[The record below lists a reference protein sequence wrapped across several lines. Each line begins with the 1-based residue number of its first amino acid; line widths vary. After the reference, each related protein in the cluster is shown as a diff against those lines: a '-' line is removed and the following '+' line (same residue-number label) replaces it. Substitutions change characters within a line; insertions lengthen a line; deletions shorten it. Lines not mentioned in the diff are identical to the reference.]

1 MKILFL
7 VDGHVLEMGGA
18 ELQAF
23 ALVKK
28 LRSRGH
34 EVEVVAPHLDR
45 HSPQETTREGARVRQ
60 LGYWRIPKLSSIF
73 FMFRFALF
81 LLAEGRRYDAIHIH
95 MVHKMAAVTGL
106 LRYFVPCPVVA
117 KVSGAYEF
125 ADGETCSVSRFGSLQ
140 YWLYK
145 CVKRLDYFQA
155 ISADTCSRLAQAGV
169 PAEKILAIPN
179 GVDTDHFKPSPVLH
193 NDDDDSK
200 TIIAYCG
207 RLVPVKGLNSLIG
220 AAALLE
226 VDFGDTFEIRL
237 HGLGELEEPLRQQVA
252 RLGLEENVL
261 FYGKSDD
268 VAESLQ
274 GAHIYTQV
282 SHYEGLSNAVLEA
295 MSTGLPLV
303 LSNAGG
309 NKDVVTPGEN
319 GLLVEA
325 GNPASIA
332 EALASLIADRQL
344 CRTLGENAR
353 AQAERDYSLNAVTD
367 RLLCLYKNH
376 NCCTQSTTKHLDCL
390 T

>member
-28 LRSRGH
+28 LKSRGH

-45 HSPQETTREGARVRQ
+45 HSSQETTRAGARVRQ

-73 FMFRFALF
+73 FMLRFALF
-81 LLAEGRRYDAIHIH
+81 LIVEGRRYDAIHIH

-106 LRYFVPCPVVA
+106 LRYFAPCPVVA

-125 ADGETCSVSRFGSLQ
+125 ADGETSSASRFVSLQ

-155 ISADTCSRLAQAGV
+155 ISSDTCSRLAQAGI
-169 PAEKILAIPN
+169 PTEKILPIPN

-193 NDDDDSK
+193 NGVDDSK
-200 TIIAYCG
+200 TVIAYCG
-207 RLVPVKGLNSLIG
+207 QLVPVKGLESLIC
-220 AAALLE
+220 AAELLE
-226 VDFGDTFEIRL
+226 VGFGNTFEIRL

-252 RLGLEENVL
+252 RLGLEEIVL
-261 FYGKSDD
+261 FCGKADD
-268 VAESLQ
+268 VAKSLQ
-274 GAHIYTQV
+274 GAHIYAQV

-303 LSNAGG
+303 LSSVGG
-309 NKDVVTPGEN
+309 NKDVVTPSEN

-325 GNPASIA
+325 GNAASIA

-344 CRTLGENAR
+344 CRTLGENSR
-353 AQAERDYSLNAVTD
+353 TLAERSYSLNSVAN
-367 RLLCLYKNH
+367 RLLCLYKDH
-376 NCCTQSTTKHLDCL
+376 SCCTKGAQQKDCL